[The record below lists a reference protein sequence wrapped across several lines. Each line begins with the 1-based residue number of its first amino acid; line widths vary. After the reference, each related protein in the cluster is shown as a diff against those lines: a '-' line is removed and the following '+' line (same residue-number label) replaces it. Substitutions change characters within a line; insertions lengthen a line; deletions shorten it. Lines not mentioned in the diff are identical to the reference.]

1 LTLLPTRIRSLTQF
15 NLNKQKHMNN
25 SRAVRFLFCAVLVA
39 GFATAGFGQATRT
52 WVSGVG
58 DDANPCSHTAPC
70 KTFAGAISKTAEGG
84 EIDVLDPGGFGT
96 VTITKALTIDGT
108 HGSGFGSILNATVS
122 GVTINVTGGIH
133 AADAVV
139 ILRSLYIQGAS
150 QAVSPGTNGINFIKG
165 QRVMVYDCHIENQS
179 TTGINMNVN
188 TTSTLFVRDTD
199 FSNVNTAINAT
210 SSVGGQTA
218 IVQAS
223 NITVLGNSSGVLMG
237 ANAFGF
243 VTDSFFGR
251 NIGGFATQAASGSTL
266 NVTHCKLYSNSTAV
280 NALAGS
286 TVRVNECELLD
297 NSNGFLGNAASI
309 QSGGNNKLAGNTASI
324 APTGTPLTTQ

>member
-1 LTLLPTRIRSLTQF
+1 
-15 NLNKQKHMNN
+15 MNN
-25 SRAVRFLFCAVLVA
+25 SRAVRFLFCATLVA

-58 DDANPCSHTAPC
+58 DDANPCSRTAPC

-108 HGSGFGSILNATVS
+108 HGAGFGSILNS
-122 GVTINVTGGIH
+122 GVPGITVNTVNGTH

-139 ILRSLYIQGAS
+139 ILRALYIQGVS
-150 QAVSPGTNGINFIKG
+150 QSPSAAGNHGINFVKA
-165 QRVMVYDCHIENQS
+165 QRLMVYDCHIENQS
-179 TTGINMNVN
+179 TTGINMNV
-188 TTSTLFVRDTD
+188 SLSSALFVHETD

-210 SSVGGQTA
+210 ASAGQFA

-223 NITVLGNSSGVLMG
+223 NITVQGSTSGLNLA
-237 ANAFGF
+237 ANALGF

-251 NIGGFATQAASGSTL
+251 NIGGNAVQVANACTADI
-266 NVTHCKLYSNSTAV
+266 THCQMFNNSTAI
-280 NALAGS
+280 NANAGS
-286 TVRVNECELLD
+286 TVRVNECGIFE
-297 NSNGFLGNAASI
+297 NTNGFAGTAASI
-309 QSGGNNKLAGNTASI
+309 QSGGNNKVAGNTASI
-324 APTGTPLTTQ
+324 TPTGPPIPTQ